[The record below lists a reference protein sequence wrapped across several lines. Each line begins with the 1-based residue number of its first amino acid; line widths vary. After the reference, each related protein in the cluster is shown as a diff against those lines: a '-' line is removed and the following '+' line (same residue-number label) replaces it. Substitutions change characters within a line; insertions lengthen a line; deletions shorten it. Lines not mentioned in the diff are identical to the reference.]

1 MDAAHPIRR
10 SSVVNPHPPLIVMS
24 NLHLLWPARVA
35 LLAAISLNTHS
46 AAAQARELENRCS
59 RASQESLEVEF
70 VNNSS
75 QPITFHWMDFNCS
88 EGGGPSL
95 SPGQRQKGTT
105 YRGHVFLARG
115 QGGQALRSFEAS
127 RDHTSFVVDDKLI
140 AHVAAQG
147 EPYTEGSC
155 SPKTKGR
162 FTVTFVNRLNEPIT
176 MQWIGFDC
184 KVNVLRKIPAHGRT
198 TEETLPGHVFRFV
211 DSLGR
216 QLRSLDVAK
225 DELVYQI
232 SED

>member
-1 MDAAHPIRR
+1 
-10 SSVVNPHPPLIVMS
+10 MS
-24 NLHLLWPARVA
+24 KFHLLASVRLV
-35 LLAAISLNTHS
+35 LLAAIGLSNLS
-46 AAAQARELENRCS
+46 AAAQAREPENRCS
-59 RASQESLEVEF
+59 RPTQESLEVEF

-75 QPITFHWMDFNCS
+75 QAVTFHWMDFHCA

-95 SPGQRQKGTT
+95 PPGQRQKGLTF
-105 YRGHVFLARG
+105 RGHVFLARG
-115 QGGQALRSFEAS
+115 QGEQVLRSFETS

-147 EPYTEGSC
+147 EPYTEGAC
-155 SPKTKGR
+155 SPKTKAP
-162 FTVTFVNRLNEPIT
+162 FKVTFVNRLNEPIT

-198 TEETLPGHVFRFV
+198 AEVTSPGHVFRFV

-216 QLRSLDVAK
+216 QLRSLDVATN
-225 DELVYQI
+225 ELIYHI